1 MKLSSSFLILLFC
14 TLTIL
19 SCASVMKESS
29 STTTDESDDENRQLA
44 PSTTRRHKIKTKGSS
59 KVVAVTSNGKIKRR
73 RSIVDLSG
81 LQLGDSAQDV
91 DVQLMSDEQLQ
102 TLRMR
107 RANTENDPFES
118 WYGRDTKTGN
128 HLTIV
133 KSTTN
138 WGETVTTGS
147 MHGQNGT
154 VYQIRTL
161 ANGAVVAEE
170 IKQEMFN
177 KELDGVRTHV
187 KGGGG
192 DIDPETIDAIDG
204 LPGGGRRGLR
214 NERRLDSSS
223 QLDVMVLYTKGAM
236 CSAAGFSTGGTCTAT
251 PQNVATIEGI
261 IALAVAETNKAFELS
276 GIPTEFRLVKAH
288 YDASYNDYATSWE
301 STLGYLRNNGDG
313 RLDYVHAMRDQY
325 GADFVTMLVD
335 TDGYCGIGYLPSSP
349 RAADAFT
356 LVHWDCAT
364 GYYSFGHEIGHNM
377 GCNHDIKN
385 AGSRSGYNYG
395 YQDPSA
401 RFRSILAYDCS
412 KKSCPR
418 VQYYSSPNLS
428 YLGSPLGT
436 ATANNALVIRN
447 NLAAFA
453 NYRQSINQQPV
464 SSAPTAAPTA
474 MPTTKAPTSRRPT
487 TKAPTSA
494 RPSASPTA
502 MPTTAAPTAEPTTAA
517 PTVEPTSAAPND
529 VPPTAAPTGTPTGMP
544 TNVPIAAPTDA
555 PTAVP
560 TKAPT
565 AAPTTANS
573 RSLTTTFVGGTVG
586 AAGHMFDIK
595 ATKNL
600 NVTNFAVHASSAS
613 LATVEVYMKKTTGA
627 FSGTQSRPAKWRK
640 IGTAT
645 FTTKSAGSP
654 SILPEGTFSPVTVK
668 AGVTQAFYITFT
680 QATNINRYSVGSSL
694 GSVHVFNSDL
704 TIYNGYAKFYPF
716 RSDVTLRAWNG
727 ILYYRTI

>member
-1 MKLSSSFLILLFC
+1 MKLSSSFLILLFF
-14 TLTIL
+14 TWTTL
-19 SCASVMKESS
+19 SCASMMKESPS
-29 STTTDESDDENRQLA
+29 INTNESDDENRQLGA
-44 PSTTRRHKIKTKGSS
+44 STTRRHKIKAKGSS

-73 RSIVDLSG
+73 RSVVDLSG
-81 LQLGDSAQDV
+81 LQLGDGARDV
-91 DVQLMSDEQLQ
+91 DVQLMSDEQSQ

-107 RANTENDPFES
+107 RANTNNDPFES
-118 WYGRDTKTGN
+118 WYGMDTKTGN

-177 KELDGVRTHV
+177 KELDGVRTFV
-187 KGGGG
+187 KGGSD

-223 QLDVMVLYTKGAM
+223 QLDVMILYTKGAM

-251 PQNVATIEGI
+251 AQNVATIEGI

-276 GIPTEFRLVKAH
+276 GIPTKFRLVKTH
-288 YDASYNDYATSWE
+288 YDGSYNDYATSWE
-301 STLGYLRNNGDG
+301 STLGNLRNNGDG
-313 RLDYVHAMRDQY
+313 KLDYVHAMRDQY
-325 GADFVTMLVD
+325 GADFVSMLVD
-335 TDGYCGIGYLPSSP
+335 TSGYCGIGYLPYSP
-349 RAADAFT
+349 SAADAFT
-356 LVHWDCAT
+356 LVHWSCAT

-385 AGSRSGYNYG
+385 AGTSGGYNYG

-401 RFRSILAYDCS
+401 RFRSILAYQCS
-412 KKSCPR
+412 SKSCPR
-418 VQYYSSPNLS
+418 IQYFSSPNLS

-436 ATANNALVIRN
+436 STANNALVIRN

-453 NYRQSINQQPV
+453 NYRQSINPPPV
-464 SSAPTAAPTA
+464 SSAPTMAPT
-474 MPTTKAPTSRRPT
+474 
-487 TKAPTSA
+487 
-494 RPSASPTA
+494 SASPTA
-502 MPTTAAPTAEPTTAA
+502 APTAVPTTAASTAVPNTAAPTAEPTSAA
-517 PTVEPTSAAPND
+517 PTD
-529 VPPTAAPTGTPTGMP
+529 VPPTGAPTGTPT
-544 TNVPIAAPTDA
+544 TVPAAAPTDA

-565 AAPTTANS
+565 AASTTANS

-627 FSGTQSRPAKWRK
+627 FSGTQSSPAKWRK

-645 FTTKSAGSP
+645 FRTNVAGSP
-654 SILPEGTFSPVTVK
+654 SILPEGTFAPVTVK

-680 QATNINRYSVGSSL
+680 QATNINRYSTGLTL
-694 GSVHVFNSDL
+694 GKVQVFNSDL
-704 TIYNGYAKFYPF
+704 TIYHGYAKFYLF
-716 RSDVTLRAWNG
+716 GSDVTLRAWNG